1 METEIKP
8 VIGSLKGKAKRL
20 QELIRSSIES
30 KLLAEVE
37 DMSQEEKLKNHYL
50 PIELE
55 IPKAKRDI
63 DKAIDT
69 FINDFQNKEDR
80 GAELLEYLNYWDNEP
95 PYNESKHYKLLHRE
109 LSLEK
114 VEASK
119 YTYKEVEDK
128 VRVVLKQLSPEEL
141 YNLYIFGVVV
151 TPEDA
156 KRNLT
161 WWIEANRDNVDYY
174 LFLYAVGNWKKIM
187 FKEDMKPEDAIS
199 YSAIENHKLH
209 RKYLYSDEKLTP
221 EEEAKNI
228 EEYKERVNKAINKYP
243 KETEAYCR
251 GWAMLKNN
259 YSERAILETA
269 KKILKDEL

>member
-20 QELIRSSIES
+20 QELIRSSIKS

-50 PIELE
+50 PIEPE
-55 IPKAKRDI
+55 IHKAKRDI
-63 DKAIDT
+63 DTARDT

-251 GWAMLKNN
+251 GWAMITNN

>member
-50 PIELE
+50 PIEPE

-187 FKEDMKPEDAIS
+187 FKEDMQPEDAIS

-243 KETEAYCR
+243 KETEAYYR
-251 GWAMLKNN
+251 GWAMITNN

>member
-8 VIGSLKGKAKRL
+8 VIGSLKDKAKRL
-20 QELIRSSIES
+20 QELIKSSIES
-30 KLLAEVE
+30 KLLAGVE
-37 DMSQEEKLKNHYL
+37 ATSQEEKLENHYL
-50 PIELE
+50 PIEPE
-55 IPKAKRDI
+55 IPKVKKDI

-80 GAELLEYLNYWDNEP
+80 GAELLGYLNYWDNEP
-95 PYNESKHYKLLHRE
+95 PYNERKHYKLLHSE
-109 LSLEK
+109 LSLDK
-114 VEASK
+114 VDADK
-119 YTYKEVEDK
+119 YNYKEVEDK

-174 LFLYAVGNWKKIM
+174 LFLYAVGNWKIIM
-187 FKEDMKPEDAIS
+187 LKEEWKPEDAIS

-221 EEEAKNI
+221 EEEAKKI
-228 EEYKERVNKAINKYP
+228 EEYKERVTKAVRDYP
-243 KETEAYCR
+243 KEAEAYFR
-251 GWAMLKNN
+251 GWTMLKNN

>member
-50 PIELE
+50 PIEPE

-114 VEASK
+114 VEDSK

-251 GWAMLKNN
+251 GWAMITNN

>member
-1 METEIKP
+1 METEFIPKFSNRT
-8 VIGSLKGKAKRL
+8 GKSKALMSLI
-20 QELIRSSIES
+20 QSSIEAELM
-30 KLLAEVE
+30 KEVE
-37 DMSQEEKLKNHYL
+37 AMSQEEKEGNHYVA
-50 PIELE
+50 IEPE

-251 GWAMLKNN
+251 GWAMITNN